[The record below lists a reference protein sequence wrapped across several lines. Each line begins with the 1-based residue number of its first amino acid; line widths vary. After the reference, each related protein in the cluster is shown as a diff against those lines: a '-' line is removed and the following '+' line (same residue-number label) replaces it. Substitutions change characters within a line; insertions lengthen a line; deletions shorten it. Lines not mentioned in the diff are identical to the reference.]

1 MNPRELLPR
10 SLWLAPLGLSLIFV
24 LGVLAWVWANEADER
39 DQLRQTLISDA
50 LSTEAQL
57 RGRIEDERAQLRQ
70 LAAALRGQPR
80 NQDSLESRP
89 EVNAGLRRLWQSVTW
104 LDGRNRV
111 LAEVPPVSEASAY
124 EDGLSLH
131 LTAATD
137 GEGTLVVRYAPALL
151 LKRGV
156 PWWLARKYDVQ
167 LVDSADQVIAS
178 TTDSPLRA
186 ALGERLSYRVALP
199 GPLRA
204 SPLAETALT
213 DAAVELTLQDAP
225 TNGV

>member
-111 LAEVPPVSEASAY
+111 LAEVPPVSEAGAY

-131 LTAATD
+131 LTAPTE

-156 PWWLARKYDVQ
+156 PWWLARKSPRQTSRLCSRTFCAGCARECRRAASRQ
-167 LVDSADQVIAS
+167 LSKREQAWQASISSMRTPPMPLAS
-178 TTDSPLRA
+178 TRRFVRRS
-186 ALGERLSYRVALP
+186 RVGA
-199 GPLRA
+199 G
-204 SPLAETALT
+204 
-213 DAAVELTLQDAP
+213 
-225 TNGV
+225 